1 MSFPYA
7 TDFLNA
13 VLGTHWHLPIPTFGL
28 LVAAGIAAATQVARV
43 EARRLESVGRLA
55 PATNT
60 AVGDMAVVAVLA
72 GLVGAR
78 VFDVL
83 DHPAAFL
90 ADPLAA
96 IFTRAG
102 FSIYGG
108 LCFGL
113 AAGLIFLRRRSIP
126 VVPML
131 DATAPALML
140 GYAIGR
146 LGCQLSGDGDWGVAA
161 DLSLKPAWLPHW
173 LWAQT
178 YDGNILGAVIPAP
191 GVYPTPVYESL
202 AAFALFGVLWLIR
215 AGRQRPG
222 YLFSVYLIFAGFERL
237 LVEKIRINVPHD
249 WLGIL
254 LTQAEAVSI
263 LLILAGLTGMLS
275 TLAEKRFWRRAL
287 LALGILTALSA
298 CVPVKIV

>member
-90 ADPLAA
+90 AEPLVA
-96 IFTRAG
+96 IITRAG
-102 FSIYGG
+102 ISI
-108 LCFGL
+108 
-113 AAGLIFLRRRSIP
+113 
-126 VVPML
+126 
-131 DATAPALML
+131 
-140 GYAIGR
+140 
-146 LGCQLSGDGDWGVAA
+146 
-161 DLSLKPAWLPHW
+161 
-173 LWAQT
+173 
-178 YDGNILGAVIPAP
+178 
-191 GVYPTPVYESL
+191 
-202 AAFALFGVLWLIR
+202 
-215 AGRQRPG
+215 
-222 YLFSVYLIFAGFERL
+222 
-237 LVEKIRINVPHD
+237 
-249 WLGIL
+249 
-254 LTQAEAVSI
+254 
-263 LLILAGLTGMLS
+263 
-275 TLAEKRFWRRAL
+275 
-287 LALGILTALSA
+287 
-298 CVPVKIV
+298 